1 MSYPKWR
8 HHAELES
15 RLVESPEV
23 EAYLAPDDQGWKDYR
38 GGVPPAEPEPEA
50 IPEPAPEVPEE
61 PVV

>member
-38 GGVPPAEPEPEA
+38 GDTPPEEPVEVVPE
-50 IPEPAPEVPEE
+50 PEPAPEE